1 MLDLNGQYSSG
12 TERYNKEKKSNLY
25 PLCSEW
31 EKKQKEKTQ
40 GLETQ
45 KRTKKLEDTQLLLLP
60 LNKKNN

>member
-1 MLDLNGQYSSG
+1 MLDLKGQYSSG
-12 TERYNKEKKSNLY
+12 TERYNKEKKSNLC
-25 PLCSEW
+25 PLCGEG

-45 KRTKKLEDTQLLLLP
+45 KRTKKLEDIQLLLP